1 MSKYA
6 KQGRLA
12 KIGDPSSKYGLGRDL
27 DADIQNKHEVFE
39 QIHLDI
45 AAYLDLVLNEKIEY
59 NDGSVMG
66 RSTKLDAM
74 RQAYM
79 DILRQEGEIE

>member
-12 KIGDPSSKYGLGRDL
+12 KVGDPSSKYGLSGDL
-27 DADIQNKHEVFE
+27 DADIQNKHEVYE

-45 AAYLDLVLNEKIEY
+45 VAYLDLVLNEKIKY
-59 NDGSVMG
+59 SDGSSMS
-66 RSTKLDAM
+66 RSVKLDAM
-74 RQAYM
+74 RQAYK
-79 DILRQEGEIE
+79 DILIQEGEL